1 MNIERIKPGVWNTRA
16 VVHGDLVFL
25 SGIVAD
31 DKSLSMKGQT
41 EQVLAKIDEVLAAA
55 GTSKSRILTSTV
67 YLADIDAKDEM
78 NEAWM
83 AWIDKDQPA
92 GPRRHRRGAHPGHP
106 GGDHGLRGEI
116 GTLAQRSE
124 GRQRQPRTSGIPR
137 RESGAGVSPQEVF
150 VLFVLVHLAVDDS
163 LEVVV

>member
-25 SGIVAD
+25 SGMVAD

-83 AWIDKDQPA
+83 AWIDKNNLPA
-92 GPRRHRRGAHPGHP
+92 RAAIGAALTPGTQV
-106 GGDHGLRGEI
+106 EI
-116 GTLAQRSE
+116 MVCA
-124 GRQRQPRTSGIPR
+124 
-137 RESGAGVSPQEVF
+137 AK
-150 VLFVLVHLAVDDS
+150 
-163 LEVVV
+163 